1 MRGRRGLT
9 LVECV
14 IASLVIL
21 VVLGTLAA
29 AVKFFVDGSRRIELR
44 QNALMIASTEMSSVE
59 KNGYPDLGETTRSE
73 SVGDSDFS
81 ICTSVRELEPG
92 SRELVVSVTGS
103 MGTEVTSLELVRRF
117 HE

>member
-1 MRGRRGLT
+1 MRRRRGLT

-14 IASLVIL
+14 IASLVVL
-21 VVLGTLAA
+21 VVVGTLAA

-44 QNALMIASTEMSSVE
+44 KSALIIASAEMSSME
-59 KNGYPDLGETTRSE
+59 KNGYPDLVETTRSE
-73 SVGDSDFS
+73 TIGDSDFS
-81 ICTSVRELEPG
+81 IYTSVHELAPG

-103 MGTEVTSLELVRRF
+103 RGTEVTSLELVRRF